1 MRASSESRTIRQFRK
16 AAGLTQREL
25 AAAIGAS
32 HMSVYHWESGRN
44 EPSARQ
50 LKALAHVFAVPMEAI
65 AFERERARS
74 IQDDQ
79 PKGVEP

>member
-1 MRASSESRTIRQFRK
+1 MRTTGESRTIRQLRT
-16 AAGLTQREL
+16 AARLTQRQL

-50 LKALAHVFAVPMEAI
+50 LKALARVFAVPMETI
-65 AFERERARS
+65 AFEKDLVRGEHEL
-74 IQDDQ
+74 DD
-79 PKGVEP
+79 KRGHS